1 MLFEAY
7 LCTQE
12 QDMRA
17 AMEGIVA
24 PARHHISSGRV
35 EGTNCMIKTLR
46 RAGYGYPDYKY
57 FFLKIFDCQQAL
69 LEAFRGRRVMGLH
82 TGFRTEPKLLVHGT
96 AADFYIYLRLGF
108 F

>member
-24 PARHHISSGRV
+24 WSISEHPDMAQQMDMLCMLIEKLPAWKH
-35 EGTNCMIKTLR
+35 
-46 RAGYGYPDYKY
+46 P
-57 FFLKIFDCQQAL
+57 L
-69 LEAFRGRRVMGLH
+69 LHSDMGWQ
-82 TGFRTEPKLLVHGT
+82 
-96 AADFYIYLRLGF
+96 Y
-108 F
+108 